1 MKLIS
6 FFGLVAAIATA
17 ITAQVTAINPKY
29 GAWVMLAGAL
39 AASTGGALSKYLAAG
54 PVATGL
60 GIVVAVS
67 GVLAMATGVIP
78 AGYAQVIAVL
88 GTAAAAAGKSL
99 FGWTDSS
106 GDGGTGGGTSG
117 YGGSSMLLIPLVMLA
132 TLPFM
137 AATCQKPED
146 AQRTIVAG
154 TYDAQLA
161 IDASAH
167 TSLAFNT
174 RGRLVL
180 AKHQTILKKLRG
192 VSTAFNE
199 FGAEVEQWPTIDAKS
214 KPALLDAAARL
225 VEKVGAIANDGDLLA
240 LDADTQS
247 QVRRGVFI
255 AVTLANG
262 IKVAIAGAPVGTKTR
277 GVLLD
282 ENAARTIHA
291 RAPKDFTDQDAQLTQ
306 DIITI
311 WTDFLV
317 NVKSQRG
324 QTIDTLRGWRDKLYG
339 DLTAFFSTQ
348 LARQ

>member
-6 FFGLVAAIATA
+6 FFGLVATIATA
-17 ITAQVTAINPKY
+17 ITAQVTAINPKF
-29 GAWVMLAGAL
+29 GAWAMLIGAL

-60 GIVVAVS
+60 GIIVAVS

-78 AGYAQVIAVL
+78 AGYAQIIAVI

-99 FGWTDSS
+99 FGWTDSGDP
-106 GDGGTGGGTSG
+106 GDGGGVVPNSTF
-117 YGGSSMLLIPLVMLA
+117 LALAVLVG
-132 TLPFM
+132 TLPLM
-137 AATCQKPED
+137 AVKCSKPAD
-146 AQRTIVAG
+146 AQRTIIAG

-161 IDASAH
+161 IDASAK

-174 RGRLVL
+174 RGRLSL
-180 AKHQTILKKLRG
+180 AKHQAIIKKLRG

-199 FGAEVEQWPTIDAKS
+199 FGGEVEQWPTIDAAS
-214 KPALLDAAARL
+214 KPVLLDAASRL
-225 VEKVGAIANDGDLLA
+225 IEKVGAIANDGDLVA

-262 IKVAIAGAPVGTKTR
+262 IKVAIASAPTGTKTR
-277 GVLLD
+277 AALID
-282 ENAARTIHA
+282 ENTARLVHA
-291 RAPKDFTDQDAQLTQ
+291 RSTRDFTDQDALLTQ

-311 WTDFLV
+311 WSDFLV
-317 NVKSQRG
+317 KIKTQSG
-324 QTIDTLRGWRDKLYG
+324 QPIETLRAWRDNLYTT
-339 DLTAFFSTQ
+339 LQAFFTAQ
-348 LARQ
+348 LARS